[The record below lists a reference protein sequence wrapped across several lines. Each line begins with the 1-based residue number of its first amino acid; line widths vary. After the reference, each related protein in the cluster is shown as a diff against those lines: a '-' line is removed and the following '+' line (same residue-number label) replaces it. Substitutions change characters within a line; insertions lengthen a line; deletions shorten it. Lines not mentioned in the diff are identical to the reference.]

1 MIDLEK
7 SLGTSHRIFP
17 GAEGG
22 PEEFMETTWFLR
34 GIEEELVVANREKRG
49 GTIEKMAAIDGD
61 HEKTTEPNGM
71 IR

>member
-7 SLGTSHRIFP
+7 SLGTSHRISP

-22 PEEFMETTWFLR
+22 PGGFWETTWFLR

-49 GTIEKMAAIDGD
+49 GGRYRE
-61 HEKTTEPNGM
+61 NG
-71 IR
+71 RH

>member
-1 MIDLEK
+1 M
-7 SLGTSHRIFP
+7 GP
-17 GAEGG
+17 GG
-22 PEEFMETTWFLR
+22 FLETTWFLR
-34 GIEEELVVANREKRG
+34 GIEEELVVANREKKGG

>member
-1 MIDLEK
+1 M
-7 SLGTSHRIFP
+7 GP
-17 GAEGG
+17 GG
-22 PEEFMETTWFLR
+22 FLETTWFLR

>member
-7 SLGTSHRIFP
+7 SLGTSHRISP

-22 PEEFMETTWFLR
+22 PGGFLETTWFLR

-49 GTIEKMAAIDGD
+49 GDYRE
-61 HEKTTEPNGM
+61 NG
-71 IR
+71 RH